1 LRSGSSDDSLLF
13 IGLPPF
19 NPRLLVPL
27 ASPRVQSR
35 SFGLYSPGSVHGKML
50 KWCGAAAAKAGLMH
64 LAGRFLAAPVD
75 TVRATEEIRP
85 ILDGKALADLQDD
98 WKKSLGKEDLSC
110 ALSLGE
116 PTPYRKITALVFGRE
131 GEPLAVAKAGCTP
144 AAAALIANERA
155 ALETVGS
162 MASRGMVS
170 PAPLGHGKTGPVSW
184 ILETPLLLGRPS
196 PKALRKEHSAFLVE
210 LARGTVQK
218 MPLDSFGIWT
228 HLQRALD
235 SPDRSIKAGF
245 EAERPF
251 VAELVRR
258 FQSMRAE
265 DADEDWPFTAAH
277 GDFTP
282 WNMRLSE
289 GRLALFDW
297 EYFLPAAPAG
307 WDLLYFIIRVQNL
320 IAKKPLERIWGEL
333 EAGAYHD
340 AIARWEKQADLRV
353 PDRRILASLVIM
365 TIAFDSVP
373 EWICGDKSSYADALT

>member
-1 LRSGSSDDSLLF
+1 VRSGSSDDSLLF

-19 NPRLLVPL
+19 NPRLLVPP
-27 ASPRVQSR
+27 ASPRVQAR

-64 LAGRFLAAPVD
+64 LAGRALAAPVD
-75 TVRATEEIRP
+75 AVRATEEIRP
-85 ILDGKALADLQDD
+85 ILDGKVLADLQDG
-98 WKKSLGKEDLSC
+98 WKKALGKEDLSC

-162 MASRGMVS
+162 MATSEAVI
-170 PAPLGHGKTGPVSW
+170 PALLGHGKTGPVSW
-184 ILETPLLLGRPS
+184 ILETPLLSGRPS
-196 PKALRKEHSAFLVE
+196 PNALRKEHSAFLAE

-218 MPLDSFGIWT
+218 MPLDSSDIWT

-245 EAERPF
+245 EAELIRQ
-251 VAELVRR
+251 L
-258 FQSMRAE
+258 QSIRAE
-265 DADEDWPFTAAH
+265 DADRDWPFTAAH

-282 WNMRLSE
+282 WNMRAGE
-289 GRLALFDW
+289 GRIALFDW

-340 AIARWEKQADLRV
+340 AITRWEKEAGLQI